1 MTRSKLSEE
10 ARINAGLGTR
20 ALVREIKELSGLS
33 ADKLSDALSSSH
45 GLVISG
51 GLLRQY
57 MTGNKPAS
65 PSRERALAVA
75 ATRLGW
81 AGKTCEEVLFWTDPL
96 LRAALR
102 ARRSDDDIDR
112 RTERCVRK
120 LDGGLNGLFELG
132 FDTEDIEYLVVTRI
146 QALAKVRSR

>member
-10 ARINAGLGTR
+10 ARIMAGMDTR
-20 ALVREIKELSGLS
+20 ALIREIKALSGLS
-33 ADKLSDALSSSH
+33 AEKLSDALSSGH

-65 PSRERALAVA
+65 PSRKRALALA

-81 AGKTCEEVLFWTDPL
+81 AGKNCEDVLFWTDPL

-102 ARRSDDDIDR
+102 AKQSDYDIDR

-120 LDGGLNGLFELG
+120 LDGGLNGLFELR

-146 QALAKVRSR
+146 QALAKARSR

>member
-1 MTRSKLSEE
+1 MTRSKLAEE
-10 ARINAGLGTR
+10 ARISAGLDTR
-20 ALVREIKELSGLS
+20 TLIREIKELSGLS
-33 ADKLSDALSSSH
+33 AEKLSDALSSSH

-65 PSRERALAVA
+65 PSRKRALAEA

-96 LRAALR
+96 LRTALR
-102 ARRSDDDIDR
+102 ARQSDDDIDR

-132 FDTEDIEYLVVTRI
+132 FDIEDIEYLVGTRI
-146 QALAKVRSR
+146 RALAKARSR

>member
-10 ARINAGLGTR
+10 GRINAGLGTR
-20 ALVREIKELSGLS
+20 ALIREIKELSGLS
-33 ADKLSDALSSSH
+33 AEKLSDALSSRQ

-65 PSRERALAVA
+65 PSRKRALAVA
-75 ATRLGW
+75 AGRLGW
-81 AGKTCEEVLFWTDPL
+81 AGKTCEDVLFWTDPS

-102 ARRSDDDIDR
+102 ARQPDYDIDR
-112 RTERCVRK
+112 RMERCVQK
-120 LDGGLNGLFELG
+120 LDVGLNGLLELG

-146 QALAKVRSR
+146 QALAKSRSR

>member
-1 MTRSKLSEE
+1 M
-10 ARINAGLGTR
+10 AGMDTR
-20 ALVREIKELSGLS
+20 ALIREIKELSGLS
-33 ADKLSDALSSSH
+33 AEKLSDVLSSGH

-65 PSRERALAVA
+65 PSRKRALALA

-81 AGKTCEEVLFWTDPL
+81 AGKKCEDVLFWTDPL

-102 ARRSDDDIDR
+102 AKQSDYDIDR

-120 LDGGLNGLFELG
+120 LDVGLNGLFELR
-132 FDTEDIEYLVVTRI
+132 FDTEDIEYFVVTRI
-146 QALAKVRSR
+146 QALAKARSR